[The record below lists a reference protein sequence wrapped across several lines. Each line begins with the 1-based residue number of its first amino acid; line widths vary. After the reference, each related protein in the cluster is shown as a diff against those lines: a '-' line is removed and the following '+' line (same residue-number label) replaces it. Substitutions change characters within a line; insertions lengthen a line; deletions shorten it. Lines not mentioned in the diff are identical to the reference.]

1 MADSSYRVSY
11 NPLQES
17 WFQPMGLRL
26 RVLTNHPAV
35 MTAAEASFGGF
46 GPTESVT
53 SADFTLYLFAH
64 DVASGQLREPGF
76 RAEGSLIYRTAD
88 HTSMLMA
95 DRERGLAWGYFS
107 PTVIAHP
114 AFFRYHFL
122 EFAFYVMLSSRGLIP
137 IHASACVKNGRA
149 LLLRAPSGGG
159 KTTLVYAA
167 ARRGFQ
173 ALAEDVVWI
182 DVTHHVWWGMPWR
195 FHLPPD
201 TRQFFPELATSDPIL
216 EINGTPRLEVELERL
231 RPGST
236 AVSAQPGPV
245 VLLRR
250 LPGACSRL
258 TPLEFD
264 AARELWFQDW
274 SGNETDVVDYH
285 RYVDALLRHDT
296 YRLDCGYDLDHGLDL
311 LESLLA

>member
-1 MADSSYRVSY
+1 MADSSYRVSR
-11 NPLQES
+11 NSLQES
-17 WFQPMGLRL
+17 WFQPMGFRL
-26 RVLTNHPAV
+26 RVLTNHPAIK
-35 MTAAEASFGGF
+35 TAAEASFRGF
-46 GPTESVT
+46 GPTEPAT
-53 SADFTLYLFAH
+53 SADFTLHLFAH
-64 DVASGQLREPGF
+64 DVESSQLREPGY
-76 RAEGSLIYRTAD
+76 RAVGSLIYRTAD
-88 HTSMLMA
+88 HTSTLMV

-137 IHASACVKNGRA
+137 IHASACVQKGRA

-182 DVTHHVWWGMPWR
+182 DVTHHVWWGMPWW

-201 TRQFFPELATSDPIL
+201 TRQFFPELATYAPIL
-216 EINGTPRLEVELERL
+216 EINGTQRLEVELESL

-258 TPLEFD
+258 VPLEFA

-274 SGNETDVVDYH
+274 SGNETDFVDYH
-285 RYVDALLRHDT
+285 RYVDELLRHDT
-296 YRLDCGYDLDHGLDL
+296 YRLDCGDDLDQSLDL